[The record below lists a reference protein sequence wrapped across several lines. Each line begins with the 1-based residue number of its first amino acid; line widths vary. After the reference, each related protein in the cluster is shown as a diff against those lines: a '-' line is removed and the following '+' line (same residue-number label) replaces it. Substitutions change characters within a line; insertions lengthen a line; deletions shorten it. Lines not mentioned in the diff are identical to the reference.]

1 MSKENIS
8 NLINF
13 LNTIDQ
19 KIFNDVKDLSSIDQ
33 NILDKFLSLKENSEN
48 SENLENL
55 KNLKNLKNFK
65 IIISQIASD
74 TNQTYEV
81 ILDKFHTFKKLK
93 FI

>member
-1 MSKENIS
+1 MSKQNIH

-19 KIFNDVKDLSSIDQ
+19 KIFKEVKDLSSVDQ
-33 NILDKFLSLKENSEN
+33 NILNKFLSLKENL
-48 SENLENL
+48 ENLENL
-55 KNLKNLKNFK
+55 ENFN
-65 IIISQIASD
+65 IIINQIASE

-81 ILDKFHTFKKLK
+81 ILDKFHTFKKFK

>member
-1 MSKENIS
+1 MSKEDIN

-19 KIFNDVKDLSSIDQ
+19 KIFNEVKDLSAVDQ
-33 NILDKFLSLKENSEN
+33 NILNKFLSLKENL
-48 SENLENL
+48 ENLE
-55 KNLKNLKNFK
+55 NFK

-81 ILDKFHTFKKLK
+81 ILDKFYKFKKLK

>member
-1 MSKENIS
+1 MSKENLN

-19 KIFNDVKDLSSIDQ
+19 KIFNEVKDLSLVDQ
-33 NILDKFLSLKENSEN
+33 NILNKFLSLKKNL
-48 SENLENL
+48 ENLENL
-55 KNLKNLKNFK
+55 ENFK
-65 IIISQIASD
+65 IIISQIASE

-81 ILDKFHTFKKLK
+81 ILDKFHTFKKFK